1 MTPNMHMHGHLK
13 DATHDY
19 GPIHSFWLFSF
30 EPYNGILGNQPN
42 NNRLIEPQLMQHFLH
57 DNMAYSLQF
66 KEDFSYIC
74 TPNSRVTGSVSET
87 CSKVTDTKSYI
98 LPTKG
103 KYATFEATLRDNPRK
118 PFSKLR
124 PQVTA
129 DIVPNTFF
137 VKYSAINLCGKNIH
151 CSQKKPS
158 IALAE
163 WNNHLFGTPPS
174 EVVEPS
180 HPASMPK
187 SFSMFERK

>member
-13 DATHDY
+13 DATQDY

-30 EPYNGILGNQPN
+30 EPYNGILGNQTN

-74 TPNSRVTGSVSET
+74 TPNSGVTGSVSDACCE
-87 CSKVTDTKSYI
+87 VTDTESYI

-103 KYATFEATLRDNPRK
+103 KYAIFEATLRDNLRK

-124 PQVTA
+124 SQVTA
-129 DIVPNTFF
+129 DIVPNTFLSSILLLIF
-137 VKYSAINLCGKNIH
+137 VGRI
-151 CSQKKPS
+151 
-158 IALAE
+158 
-163 WNNHLFGTPPS
+163 
-174 EVVEPS
+174 
-180 HPASMPK
+180 
-187 SFSMFERK
+187 